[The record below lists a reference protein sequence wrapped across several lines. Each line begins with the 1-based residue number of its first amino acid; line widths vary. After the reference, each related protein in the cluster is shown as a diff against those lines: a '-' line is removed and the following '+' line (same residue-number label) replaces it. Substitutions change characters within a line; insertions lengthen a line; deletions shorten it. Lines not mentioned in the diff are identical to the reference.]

1 MGPQRNNKNLV
12 SKVEQ
17 FIQVQDGALLIV
29 EHMSD

>member
-12 SKVEQ
+12 SKVGQ